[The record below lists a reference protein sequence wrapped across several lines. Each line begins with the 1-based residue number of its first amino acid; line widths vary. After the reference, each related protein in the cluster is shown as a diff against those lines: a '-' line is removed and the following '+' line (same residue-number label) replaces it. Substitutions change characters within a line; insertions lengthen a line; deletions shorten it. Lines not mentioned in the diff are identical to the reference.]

1 MNKIFKKSVMGIQR
15 IYNVMREKDNNLVV
29 EAIIYSNKSF
39 KVEKE
44 KETLNGQ
51 ELEWDWQRI

>member
-1 MNKIFKKSVMGIQR
+1 MSIHR
-15 IYNVMREKDNNLVV
+15 IYNVMRETDNNLVV

-39 KVEKE
+39 KVEKDE
-44 KETLNGQ
+44 ETINGQ